1 MRESAEQ
8 DESESRKP
16 RRCLPL
22 GPGLAWWRDELLM
35 LLFER
40 GIDEAL
46 RQRQGLLAEGRLL
59 LARVKSRRG

>member
-1 MRESAEQ
+1 MKHVREEQ
-8 DESESRKP
+8 DRS
-16 RRCLPL
+16 
-22 GPGLAWWRDELLM
+22 LAWWRDELLM